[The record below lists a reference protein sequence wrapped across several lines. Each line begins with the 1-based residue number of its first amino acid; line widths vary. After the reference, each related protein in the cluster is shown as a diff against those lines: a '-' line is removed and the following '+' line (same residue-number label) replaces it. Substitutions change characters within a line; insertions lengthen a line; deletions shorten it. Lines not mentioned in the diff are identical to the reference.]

1 MANIHQDG
9 NSIRNIQVVSSN
21 RVHSTHL
28 CEANK
33 CWIFKPLFCLSD
45 KRCLMLIIKTK
56 IEEDKWM
63 PKELKKIGN
72 TALKSNLPIITNF

>member
-28 CEANK
+28 TACVRPINVG
-33 CWIFKPLFCLSD
+33 FSNRSFCLSD
-45 KRCLMLIIKTK
+45 KRCLMLIIKK
-56 IEEDKWM
+56 NVEEDK
-63 PKELKKIGN
+63 
-72 TALKSNLPIITNF
+72 S